1 MKPFWKSRTMWLSLA
16 TAVLGAVEL
25 YGAGLSALLGPKAM
39 GITMLVVGVANAVLR
54 AVTREAI
61 SAS

>member
-1 MKPFWKSRTMWLSLA
+1 MWLSVVTA
-16 TAVLGAVEL
+16 TLGAFEL

-39 GITMLVVGVANAVLR
+39 GLTMLGIGVANAVLR
-54 AVTREAI
+54 AITRDAI